1 MPKFMAAGLPPQR
14 EGTKHNSCGI
24 CRARKCNHSH
34 AALPEF
40 QQASETQSGLLFHA
54 RPIGRTPKMKPA
66 ISYIIASTQ
75 RSGTHLL
82 CSILRSTGIA
92 GSPGEFFM
100 SKPGETWEERWNVPS
115 RAGYI
120 ERVFQDN
127 TGTNGVFG
135 AVVMWSYF
143 ERMLQM
149 LQEVREYNRFSG
161 AELLA
166 ELFNRPKYI
175 WMRRRNRV
183 EQAVS
188 WAMACQ
194 TGVWAQKGG
203 VISQPCAT
211 PIFDFKVIDE
221 WCNRI
226 AAHEASWANYFRENQ
241 IEPVVLYYE
250 DIVASHRTAAERVL
264 ELLALPLPHRMEIPA
279 PAVEKQANEISAQWA
294 ASYRK
299 LKSKQTSKL
308 RQIAQRFR
316 I

>member
-1 MPKFMAAGLPPQR
+1 
-14 EGTKHNSCGI
+14 
-24 CRARKCNHSH
+24 
-34 AALPEF
+34 
-40 QQASETQSGLLFHA
+40 
-54 RPIGRTPKMKPA
+54 MKPA

-92 GSPGEFFM
+92 GSPEEFFM
-100 SKPGETWEERWNVPS
+100 SKPGETWEERWNAPS
-115 RAGYI
+115 RAGHI
-120 ERVFQDN
+120 ARVLQDN
-127 TGTNGVFG
+127 TGANGVFG

-149 LQEVREYNRFSG
+149 LQEVRKYNRFSG

-203 VISQPCAT
+203 VTSQPCAT
-211 PIFDFKVIDE
+211 PNFDFKVIDE

-264 ELLALPLPHRMEIPA
+264 EFLALPLPHRMEIPT